1 LTTDGSGVE
10 ISVGLPPAAG
20 TPELVAHAEQLGFA
34 RAWIFDSAPLWE
46 DPFVHLALAAATTER
61 IGLGTA
67 VLVPSERSPLAM
79 ASSIATIARLA
90 PDRLRCAFGTGYTA
104 RLCAG
109 QRPITLAAL
118 GRYLRQL
125 RGLLAGEVVDIDG
138 APAAMLHWE
147 GITAARPVP
156 VELWLS
162 VFGPGGRQL
171 AAEVADGI
179 IGSPV
184 GDLPAAAMVNG
195 TVLDADESFG
205 SERSIAAVAPWRL
218 TAWHMAASAGR
229 VDQLPDGR
237 EWYDRLEAEGRARGV
252 PPHLLIH
259 EGHVTHVTPRDRP
272 LLPHLPPSPFDAEP
286 PTVRARLTELA
297 RQGYTEA
304 IYNPAGP
311 DIGREMEAWIAA
323 ARLPEET
330 PS

>member
-1 LTTDGSGVE
+1 LE

-46 DPFVHLALAAATTER
+46 DPFVHLALSAARTER
-61 IGLGTA
+61 IRLGTA

-79 ASSIATIARLA
+79 AASIATIARLA

-109 QRPITLAAL
+109 QRPITLSAL
-118 GRYLRQL
+118 GQYVRQL
-125 RGLLAGEVVDIDG
+125 RGLLAGEVVDVDD
-138 APAAMLHWE
+138 APATMLHWE
-147 GITAARPVP
+147 GITAARPVS

-162 VFGPGGRQL
+162 VFGPRGRKL
-171 AAEVADGI
+171 ASEVADGA
-179 IGSPV
+179 IGAPV
-184 GDLPAAAMVNG
+184 GELPAAAMVNG
-195 TVLDADESFG
+195 TVLDADEQFG

-218 TAWHMAASAGR
+218 TAWHMAASGGR

-237 EWYDRLEAEGRARGV
+237 AWYDRLDAEARARGL
-252 PPHLLIH
+252 PPHLLVH
-259 EGHVTHVTPRDRP
+259 EGHVTHVTARDRP
-272 LLPHLPPSPFDAEP
+272 LLPHLTPSAFDADP
-286 PTVRARLTELA
+286 PTVRARLAELA
-297 RQGYTEA
+297 RQGYSEV

-311 DIGREMEAWIAA
+311 DAGREMEALIAA

-330 PS
+330 PL